1 MPQRAPNN
9 NDSQIEQNQQLKVVG
24 AALQTSNNAEKVPS
38 GQVASLVPI
47 ITWKATAQWSYYA

>member
-24 AALQTSNNAEKVPS
+24 TALQTSNNAEKVPS
-38 GQVASLVPI
+38 
-47 ITWKATAQWSYYA
+47 